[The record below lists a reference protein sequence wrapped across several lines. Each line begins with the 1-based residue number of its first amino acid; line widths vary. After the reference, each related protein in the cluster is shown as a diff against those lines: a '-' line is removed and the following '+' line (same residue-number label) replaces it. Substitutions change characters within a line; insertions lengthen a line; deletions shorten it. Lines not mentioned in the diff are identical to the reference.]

1 MEYANKFDSTVEK
14 MVNKYLKK
22 PQFVYGI
29 IILFL
34 ALYAAHIA
42 PTVPHVVAQIFDNTY
57 FKLFI
62 MILILWIAQ
71 VSPSLSILIAVA
83 FMMISNYAN
92 NRALFEML
100 DNTAQET
107 AALETATAMP
117 EAVPVTPLDSVNA
130 INNLTLQAMS
140 PEAGVPEKVQ
150 DAVVVAVSTMAP
162 SDQAGRE
169 AVVTLATEAL
179 KPTVAETDVVADAM
193 KAAIQSINNNIPSTI
208 TTPSAVEAVQVL
220 ADSAASEIG
229 NNVSTVQTAA
239 NMIAAAIPDPT
250 PAVIASVE
258 SLVEQAVTP
267 APSDVQQVTQAAQ
280 AVVNAIVEPVPSTFQ
295 PAPSTFQPAPA
306 TTAAPAA
313 TVAPLPAD
321 ATSGCYPVRSV
332 DMSKVTG
339 EMEGH
344 SIEDYQTFT
353 PSM

>member
-14 MVNKYLKK
+14 MVNKYLRK

-42 PTVPHVVAQIFDNTY
+42 PTVPDVVAKMFDNMY

-92 NRALFEML
+92 NKALFEML

-107 AALETATAMP
+107 AAPEIAEPAP
-117 EAVPVTPLDSVNA
+117 EAAPVTPLDSVNA
-130 INNLTLQAMS
+130 VNNLTLQAMS
-140 PEAGVPEKVQ
+140 PEAGVPEKVN
-150 DAVVVAVSTMAP
+150 DAVAVAISTMAP
-162 SDQAGRE
+162 SDEAGKE
-169 AVVTLATEAL
+169 AVATLAAEAL
-179 KPTVAETDVVADAM
+179 KPAVAETEVVADAM
-193 KAAIQSINNNIPSTI
+193 KAAVQAINNNIPATI
-208 TTPSAVEAVQVL
+208 TTPAAVEAVQVL

-239 NMIAAAIPDPT
+239 NMIAAAIPDATPT
-250 PAVIASVE
+250 VAASVQA
-258 SLVEQAVTP
+258 LVEQAVTP
-267 APSDVQQVTQAAQ
+267 APSDVQQVTEAAQ
-280 AVVNAIVEPVPSTFQ
+280 AVVNAIVEPTTTVE
-295 PAPSTFQPAPA
+295 PAPTTPEQAPA

-332 DMSKVTG
+332 DMSKVSG

>member
-42 PTVPHVVAQIFDNTY
+42 PTVPDVVAKMFENMY

-92 NRALFEML
+92 NKALFEML
-100 DNTAQET
+100 DNTET
-107 AALETATAMP
+107 AAPETTTAMP
-117 EAVPVTPLDSVNA
+117 EAAPVTPLDSVNA
-130 INNLTLQAMS
+130 VNNLTLQAMS
-140 PEAGVPEKVQ
+140 PEAGVPEKVN
-150 DAVVVAVSTMAP
+150 DAVAVAISTMAP
-162 SDQAGRE
+162 SDEAGRE

-179 KPTVAETDVVADAM
+179 KPTVAETAIVADAM
-193 KAAIQSINNNIPSTI
+193 NTAVQSINDNISATI
-208 TTPSAVEAVQVL
+208 TTPAAVQAVQVL

-229 NNVSTVQTAA
+229 NNISTVQTAA
-239 NMIAAAIPDPT
+239 NMIAAAIPEAT
-250 PAVIASVE
+250 PSVTASVQA
-258 SLVEQAVTP
+258 LVEQAVTP
-267 APSDVQQVTQAAQ
+267 APTDVQQVTEAAQ
-280 AVVNAIVEPVPSTFQ
+280 AVVNAIVEPTTTVE
-295 PAPSTFQPAPA
+295 PAPLTPEPAPA
-306 TTAAPAA
+306 TTAEPAA

-332 DMSKVTG
+332 DMSKVMG
-339 EMEGH
+339 EVQGL
-344 SIEDYQTFT
+344 SIEDYQAFT

>member
-14 MVNKYLKK
+14 MVNKYLRK

-42 PTVPHVVAQIFDNTY
+42 PTVPLVVAQIFDNMY
-57 FKLFI
+57 FKLFV

-92 NRALFEML
+92 NKALFEML
-100 DNTAQET
+100 DNTASQET
-107 AALETATAMP
+107 TTAMSE

-162 SDQAGRE
+162 TDQAGRE

-179 KPTVAETDVVADAM
+179 KPTVAETEVVADAM
-193 KAAIQSINNNIPSTI
+193 KAAVQSINNNIPSTI

-220 ADSAASEIG
+220 ADSAASSIG
-229 NNVSTVQTAA
+229 NNISTVQTAA
-239 NMIAAAIPDPT
+239 NMIAAAIPDAT

-258 SLVEQAVTP
+258 SLAEQAVTP

-280 AVVNAIVEPVPSTFQ
+280 SVVNAIVEP
-295 PAPSTFQPAPA
+295 APPTYQPAPA
-306 TTAAPAA
+306 TTAAPAP

-339 EMEGH
+339 EIAGH